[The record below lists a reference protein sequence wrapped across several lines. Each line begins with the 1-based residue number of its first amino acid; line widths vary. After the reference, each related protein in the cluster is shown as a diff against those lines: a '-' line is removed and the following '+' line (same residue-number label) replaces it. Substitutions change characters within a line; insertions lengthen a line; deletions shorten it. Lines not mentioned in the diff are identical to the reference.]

1 MSIIEK
7 VSDLGEKFYAL
18 EEINYEAE
26 VEKALGGLGL

>member
-7 VSDLGEKFYAL
+7 CRIVGENIVCL

-26 VEKALGGLGL
+26 VEKALGG